1 MSSFAKLPLFYAA
14 YENSPELV
22 SQYLL
27 FGVCL
32 KIIFLFL
39 VGTKNVKVGVS
50 VTF

>member
-32 KIIFLFL
+32 KIIFL